1 MKISKNFFLF
11 LLLLLKFTFNQNGFI
26 TLPFK
31 KELPN
36 LSNISPNDIIPKEII
51 NNNIMVELRIGTD
64 PQIIKLKLEFENF
77 IFYIASESSSN
88 EIKFFQTHSKT
99 YRKIDEKII
108 TIDKSK
114 LNKAIFS
121 SDYIYFNKENDN
133 KYDTMFLL
141 GIDTQKDTGG
151 GFIGLNLDEEKE
163 VKKYGK
169 YNFFNELKRIG
180 IIDDYYFTINYND
193 NNSGNLIIG
202 NLPHNYDNRYD
213 QNNYREIY
221 ADFAEDD
228 LTWKIKFNEIYLN
241 EKEKSNKIKVEQFA
255 YCYFRIEKGIIE
267 GSEKYRQQLLNTFM
281 KEQIDKNLCF
291 EGNSEYYYSYYCKK
305 EVDISKMK
313 NIYFYNKQLDFTFEL
328 TYQDL
333 FYYNDKDEYN
343 YFLIIFS
350 NDLEDSDENQY
361 RYWILG
367 EPFFK
372 KYQFIFNK
380 DSKTMGIYTSINNK
394 DNRNT
399 WWSKYKWYFI
409 LIVLLV
415 ILLCGLSVLLF
426 LFLRKPK
433 KRKIK
438 ANELDD
444 EFDYTSDKNKL
455 TSDIID

>member
-88 EIKFFQTHSKT
+88 EIKFFQTQSKT

-141 GIDTQKDTGG
+141 GIDTQKDNGG

-213 QNNYREIY
+213 QNNYKEIY

-241 EKEKSNKIKVEQFA
+241 EKEKSNKTKVEQFA

-291 EGNSEYYYSYYCKK
+291 EANSEYYYSYYCKK

-394 DNRNT
+394 DNGNT